1 MLLRDTGAL
10 GHHESSLAR
19 SAFEQYRLALHRY
32 LVRRVHS
39 EENARDLAQEAY
51 LRLLRV
57 NDAEAVRKPLAYL
70 YRIAANVVYEFR
82 LRERNERVTFDSQA
96 VEQLAEHPQDLADEL
111 TERLS
116 TQQQLE
122 HVLAQLPP
130 LYQAVFVLR
139 KRDGMSYP
147 EIARTLQ
154 ISVHTVKKYLARAI
168 VQCRAADWGV

>member
-1 MLLRDTGAL
+1 MLVRDTTTPAGSD
-10 GHHESSLAR
+10 SSFAR

-32 LVRRVHS
+32 LMRRVHS
-39 EENARDLAQEAY
+39 EETARDLAQEAY

-57 NDAEAVRKPLAYL
+57 HDAETVHKPLAYL

-82 LRERNERVTFDSQA
+82 LRERNERVSFDSQA
-96 VEQLAEHPQDLADEL
+96 LEQLAEHPQELADEL
-111 TERLS
+111 AERLS